1 MEGKHITF
9 NLIREEWIPVQRK
22 DGTKEIIAPWQL
34 TRGLESENPI
44 MELASP
50 RPDFNGALIQFLI
63 GIVQTTMP
71 PKNERAWKNVLMNPP
86 SPEVLKNTFE
96 KVAHAFDLD
105 GDGARFMQDYELKV
119 EDFKKKDEIPI
130 EMLLLESQGR
140 DLFIKS
146 GNVKQICR
154 PCLAM
159 ALFTLQTNAP
169 QGGRGHRTSLRGGG
183 PLTTIVGGKHL
194 WQKVWLNII
203 ESEEFD
209 NEEHGN
215 AMKINDAD
223 IFPWMAPACTS
234 ENGREISVSDV
245 NPARV
250 FWAVP
255 RRVVVDYSQNEK
267 DCVCDICGCSMRNP
281 VSSYFTKSYGE
292 AYGASWRHPLTPY
305 YNNKK
310 DKLPSHVNEGG
321 ITYRYWPGSVFN
333 SSEMGEN
340 ALTIHKFHERKMKLS
355 YIDPLF
361 KQESQICFF
370 GYDIHN
376 NILTRCWYEGQMPLI
391 TIEEKFKNDY
401 EHTVVQLVKI
411 SEYIVSRI
419 KSCIKIAIFDPE
431 REMKGKFSFFSLVE
445 SRFWK
450 DTESEFYD
458 ILHELHEIVLNG
470 EDKVEIKLKW
480 LKYLSN
486 KALDLFDEYSQSDFM
501 GIANPKRIA
510 DARKNLRKYNSKNWK
525 TVREILVLPLDNSTN
540 EKYR

>member
-1 MEGKHITF
+1 MEGKYITF
-9 NLIREEWIPVQRK
+9 NLIRDEWIPIQRK

-44 MELASP
+44 TELASP

-63 GIVQTTMP
+63 GLVQTAMP
-71 PKNERAWKNVLMNPP
+71 PKNERAWKNVLINPP
-86 SPEVLKNTFE
+86 SPEILKKAFE
-96 KVAHAFDLD
+96 NVAHAFDLD

-119 EDFKKKDEIPI
+119 ENFKKKDENSI

-146 GNVKQICR
+146 GTVKSICR

-183 PLTTIVGGKHL
+183 PLTTIVRGEYL
-194 WQKVWLNII
+194 WHTIWLNII

-209 NEEHGN
+209 NEKHGN
-215 AMKINDAD
+215 AMKTNDAD

-234 ENGREISVSDV
+234 ENGREVYLSNV

-255 RRVVVDYSQNEK
+255 RRLVVDYSQNEK

-292 AYGASWRHPLTPY
+292 AYGALWRHPLTPY
-305 YNNKK
+305 YNNKERQF
-310 DKLPSHVNEGG
+310 PCHVGEGG
-321 ITYRYWPGSVFN
+321 ITYRHWPGFVFN
-333 SSEMGEN
+333 NSEMGEN
-340 ALTIHKFHERKMKLS
+340 ALTINKFHERRLKLS
-355 YIDPLF
+355 YIDSFF
-361 KQESQICFF
+361 KHEPRIWFF

-391 TIEEKFKNDY
+391 TVEEDFKESY
-401 EHTVVQLVKI
+401 EQTIIQLVKI
-411 SEYIVSRI
+411 SEYVVSNI
-419 KSCIKIAIFDPE
+419 KSCIKLAIFDPNHNVN
-431 REMKGKFSFFSLVE
+431 GSFSFIE

-450 DTESEFYD
+450 ETESKFYD
-458 ILHELHEIVLNG
+458 FLYELYKLVLNG
-470 EDKVEIKLKW
+470 ENKAEMKLNW
-480 LKYLSN
+480 LKYLSTT
-486 KALDLFDEYSQSDFM
+486 ALKLFDEYSQSDFI
-501 GIANPKRIA
+501 GIVNPERITR
-510 DARKNLRKYNSKNWK
+510 ARKNLLIYNSKNSK
-525 TVREILVLPLDNSTN
+525 KVRDILDLPIENL
-540 EKYR
+540 KK